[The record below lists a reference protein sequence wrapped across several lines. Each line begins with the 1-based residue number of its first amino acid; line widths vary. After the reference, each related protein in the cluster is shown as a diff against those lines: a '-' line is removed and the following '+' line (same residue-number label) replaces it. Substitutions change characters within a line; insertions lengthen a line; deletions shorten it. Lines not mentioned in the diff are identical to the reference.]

1 MTFDGKKWS
10 TPEAIPDPQNG
21 YSSIACPSAEFCM
34 VVALNGA
41 ALTWANGHWSSPN
54 EVIHDGYSAT
64 SSVSCASNRF
74 CVMVNAKGSTA
85 TYR

>member
-1 MTFDGKKWS
+1 
-10 TPEAIPDPQNG
+10 
-21 YSSIACPSAEFCM
+21 M

-41 ALTWANGHWSSPN
+41 AATWASGRWSTPN
-54 EVIHDGYSAT
+54 QVMYDGYSAT
-64 SSVSCASNRF
+64 SSVSCASIRF